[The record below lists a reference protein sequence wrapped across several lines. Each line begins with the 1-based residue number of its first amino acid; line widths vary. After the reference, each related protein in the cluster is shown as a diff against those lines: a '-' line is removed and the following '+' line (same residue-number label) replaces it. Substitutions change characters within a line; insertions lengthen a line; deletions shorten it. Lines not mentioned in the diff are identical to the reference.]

1 MSTIYRNHGY
11 EIFFN
16 SNHDM
21 ISSAN
26 RFARFSSSKCVPLP
40 GNPFISRL
48 PSLSRIVY
56 IVSFPS
62 CQVSLVQRLGYE
74 GPHFFLGGRK
84 RGRIFYSGGCTGGRT
99 EGGIFTKLVKGLRR
113 HSQGVAWI
121 LFLVNEKTAP
131 QINARLSLDEIIP
144 IFTYPLS

>member
-1 MSTIYRNHGY
+1 MFSFI
-11 EIFFN
+11 
-16 SNHDM
+16 
-21 ISSAN
+21 
-26 RFARFSSSKCVPLP
+26 ARQYLA
-40 GNPFISRL
+40 
-48 PSLSRIVY
+48 Y
-56 IVSFPS
+56 IVSNIATWD
-62 CQVSLVQRLGYE
+62 SLVQRKEYE

-131 QINARLSLDEIIP
+131 QINARLSLDDIIP

>member
-1 MSTIYRNHGY
+1 MFSFI
-11 EIFFN
+11 
-16 SNHDM
+16 
-21 ISSAN
+21 
-26 RFARFSSSKCVPLP
+26 ARQYLT
-40 GNPFISRL
+40 
-48 PSLSRIVY
+48 Y
-56 IVSFPS
+56 IVSNIATWD
-62 CQVSLVQRLGYE
+62 SLVQRKEYE
-74 GPHFFLGGRK
+74 GPH
-84 RGRIFYSGGCTGGRT
+84 FYSGGCTGGRT